1 MEVPLEGDVNPGGLE
16 QVCACLPGGEM
27 RLVLQLNGL
36 PLACFGVFLFVCF
49 LFGWFFFVTCSIFG
63 QCSEVRMRKR
73 KAIHH
78 HWVKV
83 GVEGSL

>member
-1 MEVPLEGDVNPGGLE
+1 M
-16 QVCACLPGGEM
+16 CACLPRGEM

-36 PLACFGVFLFVCF
+36 PLVLFCFGFLVCLF
-49 LFGWFFFVTCSIFG
+49 LG

-73 KAIHH
+73 KAIYHKLEVDLFSD
-78 HWVKV
+78 WVKV